1 MASPQRLILA
11 GIATLVIG
19 LIISFPARVAYQWF
33 APAELKLSGIS
44 GSIWHGAAAQGAA
57 GGVYLTNV
65 EWSFRPLGLLEGKLR
80 FATSSNPASGFLDAD
95 IAIGA
100 GGSLTMSD
108 VAAAVSLASMAD
120 ALPLSGIEGDVSL
133 QFEELVIK
141 DGVPIE
147 AVGTVNIANLV
158 SRYLSPT
165 PLGDYRAEFQKADD
179 GVLGSVHALSGVLEL
194 EGSTIKL
201 TEDGEYEFAGKVL
214 AKPAAPAAV
223 EQTLKFLGTPDA
235 RGFRDFMFPGR
246 LLEKKGSNR

>member
-44 GSIWHGAAAQGAA
+44 GSIWRGSAAQGSA
-57 GGVYLTNV
+57 GGVYLANV
-65 EWSFRPLGLLEGKLR
+65 RWSFRPLGLLTGKLR
-80 FATSSNPASGFLDAD
+80 FATGSNLASGFLDAD

-100 GGSLTMSD
+100 GGSVTMSD
-108 VAAAVSLASMAD
+108 VAAAVSLAALAN

-133 QFEELVIK
+133 RFEELVIQG
-141 DGVPIE
+141 GVPVE
-147 AVGTVNIANLV
+147 AVGTVNIANFV

-165 PLGDYRAEFQKADD
+165 PLGDYRAEFQTAGD
-179 GVLGSVHALSGVLEL
+179 GVLGSVQALSGVLEL

-201 TEDGEYEFAGKVL
+201 TKDGEYEFAGKVL
-214 AKPAAPAAV
+214 AKPAAPAAA
-223 EQTLKFLGTPDA
+223 EQILKFLGTPDA

-246 LLEKKGSNR
+246 LLENKGSNR

>member
-44 GSIWHGAAAQGAA
+44 GSIWRGSAAQGSA
-57 GGVYLTNV
+57 GGVYLANV
-65 EWSFRPLGLLEGKLR
+65 RWSFRPLGLLTGKLR
-80 FATSSNPASGFLDAD
+80 FATGSNLASGFLDAD

-100 GGSLTMSD
+100 GGSVTMSD
-108 VAAAVSLASMAD
+108 VTAAVSLAALAN

-133 QFEELVIK
+133 RFEELVIQG
-141 DGVPIE
+141 GVPVE

-158 SRYLSPT
+158 SRYISPS
-165 PLGDYRAEFQKADD
+165 PLGDYRAEFQTAGD
-179 GVLGSVHALSGVLEL
+179 GVLGSVQALSGVLEL

-201 TEDGEYEFAGKVL
+201 TKDGEYEFAGKVL

-223 EQTLKFLGTPDA
+223 EQILKFLGTPDA

-246 LLEKKGSNR
+246 LLENKGSNR